1 MYFWMGCI
9 IELLIWLYFCWYK
22 GYCCV
27 RVFVR
32 DWCAVFRWVVVY
44 DCFMNYWIFLLDSGY
59 ILVGVVF
66 GIVSLCKCVVKWK
79 KIINY
84 ICIREINLFVIFW
97 VELLFLSGVVD
108 LWFVIIFLI
117 IEFNLVL

>member
-1 MYFWMGCI
+1 MYFWMECI
-9 IELLIWLYFCWYK
+9 IELLIWLLFCWYK

-32 DWCAVFRWVVVY
+32 DWCVVFLWVVVY

-97 VELLFLSGVVD
+97 VELLFLSGSSGFVVCYN
-108 LWFVIIFLI
+108 F
-117 IEFNLVL
+117 FNYRV